1 MVQDMG
7 PDPTRR
13 HANAVR
19 DAQPDEATVRQPRP
33 RAFGLMLVLSLITFV
48 APVSAQLTYVGSS
61 TIGENIIPEAAEAFV
76 AKTGIRFGEVQI
88 QGSGKGL
95 DLVLKGAAPLA
106 GVARSLS
113 PNEKQR
119 RLYYQIIGYDAVSVF
134 VHRDNPVANVTKD
147 QLKGIFTGKITR
159 WKQVGGRDVP
169 IVCITQVWG
178 AGRAQM
184 VEFQDN
190 AMDGAPYRKDRKEVD
205 RQVDQVIALG
215 AEPHGI
221 SAVSFANAGPGIRA
235 LAIDGFAP
243 EARLIRSG
251 AYVLSRPL
259 ILVAP
264 VPPSK
269 EAKQFIDFM
278 LGAEGQRIV
287 GRKFVPLR

>member
-1 MVQDMG
+1 
-7 PDPTRR
+7 
-13 HANAVR
+13 
-19 DAQPDEATVRQPRP
+19 
-33 RAFGLMLVLSLITFV
+33 
-48 APVSAQLTYVGSS
+48 
-61 TIGENIIPEAAEAFV
+61 
-76 AKTGIRFGEVQI
+76 
-88 QGSGKGL
+88 
-95 DLVLKGAAPLA
+95 
-106 GVARSLS
+106 
-113 PNEKQR
+113 
-119 RLYYQIIGYDAVSVF
+119 
-134 VHRDNPVANVTKD
+134 
-147 QLKGIFTGKITR
+147 
-159 WKQVGGRDVP
+159 
-169 IVCITQVWG
+169 
-178 AGRAQM
+178 
-184 VEFQDN
+184 
-190 AMDGAPYRKDRKEVD
+190 MDGAPYRKDRKEVD

>member
-1 MVQDMG
+1 VWRDRESEVEGMVQDTG
-7 PDPTRR
+7 PEDPTR
-13 HANAVR
+13 
-19 DAQPDEATVRQPRP
+19 

-48 APVSAQLTYVGSS
+48 APVSAQLAYVGSS
-61 TIGENIIPEAAEAFV
+61 TIGENIIPEAAEAFA
-76 AKTGIRFGEVQI
+76 AKTGIKFGEVQT

-95 DLVLKGAAPLA
+95 DLVLKGGAPLA

-113 PNEKQR
+113 SNEKQR

-134 VHRDNPVANVTKD
+134 VHRDNPVVNVTKD

-190 AMDGAPYRKDRKEVD
+190 VMDGAPYRKDCKEVD

-221 SAVSFANAGPGIRA
+221 SAFSLVNARPGVRA

-243 EARLIRSG
+243 EARHIRSG

-278 LGAEGQRIV
+278 LGAEGQHIV